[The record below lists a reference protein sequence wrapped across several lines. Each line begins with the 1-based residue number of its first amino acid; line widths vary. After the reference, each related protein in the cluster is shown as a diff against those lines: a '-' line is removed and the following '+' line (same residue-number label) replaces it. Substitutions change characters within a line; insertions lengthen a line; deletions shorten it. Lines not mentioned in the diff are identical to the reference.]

1 MAKNG
6 CSMSQHSKENTQ
18 PIGDGGIYNLFY
30 DSITGRPS
38 RSVERETCLSP
49 FKDNIAT
56 KATVPPICLDYARG
70 RCSRGTACRRLHR
83 LPTVRDEGLPHSV
96 DIFGRQRSA
105 LGPSSFLGRNSS
117 IAFEKPANQQGLV
130 TICKHIG
137 PVIEH
142 DVSTI
147 LVVQFKHRIYAEF
160 AIEALRGQRLSTL
173 SVVYNVSL
181 FGDGLVDVDW
191 AYINLGAAPRESV
204 LDLY

>member
-1 MAKNG
+1 M
-6 CSMSQHSKENTQ
+6 
-18 PIGDGGIYNLFY
+18 
-30 DSITGRPS
+30 
-38 RSVERETCLSP
+38 
-49 FKDNIAT
+49 
-56 KATVPPICLDYARG
+56 
-70 RCSRGTACRRLHR
+70 
-83 LPTVRDEGLPHSV
+83 
-96 DIFGRQRSA
+96 
-105 LGPSSFLGRNSS
+105 
-117 IAFEKPANQQGLV
+117 